1 MPATMKGALPLQP
14 YAPAHDELPAPTW
27 TRFVVMPTCTGYWR
41 ISDRE
46 TRTTAVYTRDGHHQH
61 GDLRLSREAARALIR
76 DQYPHQEG

>member
-14 YAPAHDELPAPTW
+14 YAPAHDELQAPTW

-46 TRTTAVYTRDGHHQH
+46 TQH